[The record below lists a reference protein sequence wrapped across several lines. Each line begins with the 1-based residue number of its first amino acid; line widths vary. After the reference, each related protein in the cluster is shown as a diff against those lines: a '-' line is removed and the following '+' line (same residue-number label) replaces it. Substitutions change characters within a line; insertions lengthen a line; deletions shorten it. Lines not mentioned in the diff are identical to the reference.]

1 MKEQFEIKTNN
12 PIVDRIGK
20 MNITGN
26 IIPEAW
32 YHTIVSANNK
42 PNTHAILILSEIVY
56 WYRPT
61 EEREENGNAVRYVK
75 KFKDKD
81 YVQKSYDQ
89 LRDKF
94 NLSQKQIRECLKLLE
109 SLGVIKRHFRNI
121 DTKMGKLTNVMFIE
135 LIPDALERLTFPESN
150 DDSQDENTSFPNSDT
165 LLPKK
170 ETPLSQD
177 ATTYTNTISENKTK
191 STTTASKGAVVTID
205 NIKAAFKGIDL
216 PDKDILAVY
225 NASNKDLD
233 KCKAAVELALNQTT
247 EIKKLTGWLISAVEK
262 GYSAINLKPS
272 GNKNK
277 FNNFLQNKVNYDELE
292 SLLLDN

>member
-1 MKEQFEIKTNN
+1 MKEQFEIKTQN
-12 PIVDRIGK
+12 PIVDRVGK

-26 IIPEAW
+26 VIPEAW

-61 EEREENGNAVRYVK
+61 EEREENGNAVRYIK

-81 YVQKSYDQ
+81 YVQKNYEQ
-89 LRDKF
+89 LCDKF

-109 SLGVIKRHFRNI
+109 SLGVIKRNFRNI

-135 LIPDALERLTFPESN
+135 LIPDALERLTFPENS

-170 ETPLSQD
+170 ETPPSQD
-177 ATTYTNTISENKTK
+177 ENTYTNTISENETK
-191 STTTASKGAVVTID
+191 STTTTSKSAVVAINTI
-205 NIKAAFKGIDL
+205 KSAFNGVDL
-216 PDKDILAVY
+216 PDKDIIAIY
-225 NASNKDLD
+225 NASNKDLE
-233 KCKAAVELALNQTT
+233 KCKAAVTLAMNQTS
-247 EIKKLTGWLISAVEK
+247 EIKGLTGWLIRAVEK
-262 GYSAINLKPS
+262 GYSAISIKPS
-272 GNKNK
+272 GSKNK